1 MKNIRKITAIVLCA
15 VLVLSFAACGKK
27 DPTSTATPATPT
39 PTDSPKTPVTFDR
52 EIAVYTLAG
61 PTGIGMTKLMDD
73 NNNKK
78 TALKYTFDIASA
90 PDQIAA
96 KVIQGSF
103 DIAAVPVNLASVLF
117 KKTGGKIY
125 VAGVNTLGVL
135 YILENGSTINS
146 ISDLK
151 GKTLYATGQ
160 GATPEYILKYLL
172 KKNGIDPASDIT
184 VEYIAQHAELATKM
198 SSGDVKLGMLPEP
211 NVTSAMIGNK
221 DLRIAL
227 DLTAEWKKVSDTEL
241 CQGVIIVNK
250 EFADANPE
258 VVKKFFEEYKAS
270 VDFVKANVEEAAA
283 LCESV
288 GIIPKAALA
297 KKAIPN
303 CNLTLATGNEMKS
316 MVSGMLNVLFEA
328 DPSSVGGELPA
339 DSFYLIY
346 E

>member
-1 MKNIRKITAIVLCA
+1 
-15 VLVLSFAACGKK
+15 
-27 DPTSTATPATPT
+27 
-39 PTDSPKTPVTFDR
+39 
-52 EIAVYTLAG
+52 
-61 PTGIGMTKLMDD
+61 
-73 NNNKK
+73 
-78 TALKYTFDIASA
+78 
-90 PDQIAA
+90 
-96 KVIQGSF
+96 
-103 DIAAVPVNLASVLF
+103 
-117 KKTGGKIY
+117 
-125 VAGVNTLGVL
+125 
-135 YILENGSTINS
+135 
-146 ISDLK
+146 
-151 GKTLYATGQ
+151 
-160 GATPEYILKYLL
+160 
-172 KKNGIDPASDIT
+172 
-184 VEYIAQHAELATKM
+184 M